1 MNQNEPMTP
10 SYSWLKKV
18 NDNVFKTESGE
29 KTRHVKNLFH
39 EIRPAQLTSDWS
51 ATGGVYSAKMRFVNQ
66 KGAAV
71 GDSFTVYAPLLT
83 EKPTTDATGSRLF
96 VVWRGRWEAVNVNVD
111 NLEELYVFINSIKEN
126 KKEIITGV
134 GFKVSDLDVEITYT
148 TETIKYLSF

>member
-18 NDNVFKTESGE
+18 NDNVFKTEGGE
-29 KTRHVKNLFH
+29 KMRRVKNLFH
-39 EIRPAQLTSDWS
+39 EMRPAQLTSDWS

-96 VVWRGRWEAVNVNVD
+96 VVWRGRWEAVSIF
-111 NLEELYVFINSIKEN
+111 LEESFSSSISKKSATFVTGAYFETDEKDDSIFISL
-126 KKEIITGV
+126 
-134 GFKVSDLDVEITYT
+134 SSS
-148 TETIKYLSF
+148 TINYLGYE

>member
-18 NDNVFKTESGE
+18 NDNVFKTEGGE
-29 KTRHVKNLFH
+29 KMRRVKNLFH
-39 EIRPAQLTSDWS
+39 EMRPAQLTSDWS

-83 EKPTTDATGSRLF
+83 EQPTTDATGSRLF
-96 VVWRGRWEAVNVNVD
+96 VVWRGRWEAVSVGILDLYEFIESSKRKVD
-111 NLEELYVFINSIKEN
+111 VVK
-126 KKEIITGV
+126 GV
-134 GFKVSDLDVEITYT
+134 YFKVNQDSIEIEYKG
-148 TETIKYLSF
+148 EEIKYLAYE

>member
-18 NDNVFKTESGE
+18 NDNVFKTEGGE
-29 KTRHVKNLFH
+29 KMRRVKNLFH
-39 EIRPAQLTSDWS
+39 EMRPAQLTSDWS

-83 EKPTTDATGSRLF
+83 EQPTTDATGSRLF
-96 VVWRGRWEAVNVNVD
+96 VVWRGRWEAVSIF
-111 NLEELYVFINSIKEN
+111 LEESFSSSISKKSATFVTGAYFETDEKDDSIFISL
-126 KKEIITGV
+126 
-134 GFKVSDLDVEITYT
+134 SSS
-148 TETIKYLSF
+148 TINYLGYE